1 MGVDEQETV
10 EVVGG
15 ATAQMIG
22 READAM
28 HALLV
33 KRADLLMGCRSAE
46 DEELRTL
53 TEVIETYE
61 ARRWPTGKDAGG
73 KG

>member
-1 MGVDEQETV
+1 MAEDFHWP
-10 EVVGG
+10 
-15 ATAQMIG
+15 
-22 READAM
+22 EADAM

-33 KRADLLMGCRSAE
+33 KRADLLRGCRSAE

-61 ARRWPTGKDAGG
+61 ARRWPRGKDAGG

>member
-1 MGVDEQETV
+1 MAKGTHWPET
-10 EVVGG
+10 
-15 ATAQMIG
+15 
-22 READAM
+22 DAM
-28 HALLV
+28 HSHLVRRTDALV
-33 KRADLLMGCRSAE
+33 GCAADPPE
-46 DEELRTL
+46 EEELRAL

>member
-1 MGVDEQETV
+1 MAKDFQWP
-10 EVVGG
+10 
-15 ATAQMIG
+15 
-22 READAM
+22 EADAM

-33 KRADLLMGCRSAE
+33 KRADVLTGCRSAE

-61 ARRWPTGKDAGG
+61 AKRWPTGKDAGG

>member
-1 MGVDEQETV
+1 MVFV
-10 EVVGG
+10 ELTPFIAFRTG
-15 ATAQMIG
+15 QW
-22 READAM
+22 
-28 HALLV
+28 
-33 KRADLLMGCRSAE
+33 S

>member
-1 MGVDEQETV
+1 MAKDFQWP
-10 EVVGG
+10 
-15 ATAQMIG
+15 
-22 READAM
+22 EADAM

-33 KRADLLMGCRSAE
+33 KRADVLTSCRSAE

-53 TEVIETYE
+53 TEVIDAYE
-61 ARRWPTGKDAGG
+61 GKRWPSGKVAGG